1 MQAVGIQAIAVYLPD
16 GVRTNAWWCEETP
29 PAQDTEP
36 SVITS
41 KPSDSSRRR
50 RLNLYDAA
58 IERYLEDPF
67 FGSVERRVVAN
78 NEGSVELGIEAAR
91 RVLDAAGVSPNEVDC
106 LISVSMFPD
115 RIGSG
120 DAAYLAQSLGTGG
133 GAFNVEATCGGS
145 MSGLLTACAW
155 VQAGLKERILVV
167 TTSRLSRAIESDDVT
182 LRLCGDASAAFLVG
196 PVDSGFGLLGAESL
210 HTGKTCG
217 TWLLD
222 AVEDISGVTF
232 ERQKIRLR
240 VDPSISHVLRATAEE
255 YLVQTTEG
263 ALAKAGLELKD
274 IDFVVV
280 NTPTAWH
287 AEFSANVLGIEPD
300 RIVDTFPQV
309 ANIGPALMPFNAYTA
324 AAGGHIKPG
333 DTVLLYGFGGQAE
346 ASAAIFRW
354 SDVILAPSPKEASVI
369 NPTTRSEHL

>member
-1 MQAVGIQAIAVYLPD
+1 MRSAGIQALAVYLPD
-16 GVRTNAWWCEETP
+16 GVRTNAWWGGEVPPQENKP
-29 PAQDTEP
+29 PAMA
-36 SVITS
+36 SA
-41 KPSDSSRRR
+41 SDSSSKRRKV
-50 RLNLYDAA
+50 NPYDAA
-58 IERYLEDPF
+58 MERYLEDPF
-67 FGSVERRVVAN
+67 FGSVERRVVTNA
-78 NEGSVELGIEAAR
+78 EGSVELGVEAAR
-91 RVLDAAGVSPNEVDC
+91 RVLDAAGISPNEVDC
-106 LISVSMFPD
+106 LIAVSMFPD

-120 DAAYLAQSLGTGG
+120 DAGYLAQALGTGG

-167 TTSRLSRAIESDDVT
+167 TTSRLSRAIEADDVT

-196 PVDSGFGLLGAESL
+196 PVEDGFGLLGAESL

-222 AVEDISGVTF
+222 AVEDTAGTTLAG
-232 ERQKIRLR
+232 QKIRLR
-240 VDPSISHVLRATAEE
+240 VDPSISHVLRATAEP
-255 YLVQTTEG
+255 YLLQTVEG

-287 AEFSANVLGIEPD
+287 AEFSANVLGIEPS
-300 RIVDTFPQV
+300 RVVNTFPQV
-309 ANIGPALMPFNAYTA
+309 ANIGPVLVPFNAYTA
-324 AAGGHIKPG
+324 AAEGRIKFG
-333 DTVLLYGFGGQAE
+333 DNVLMYGFGGQAE

-354 SDVILAPSPKEASVI
+354 PNVILAAPPKAASVI
-369 NPTTRSEHL
+369 NPTSPSEHS